1 MPCPTRGGI
10 FGAQPRA
17 SCATSTKSCFPDGQ
31 DRPRAAG
38 AFLEPVR
45 VLCGLSRRARPLP
58 PRGRTLDAWA
68 RVGNDP
74 GWLGGGRA
82 RPCRRQRL
90 CASRPRR
97 LCPGAC
103 RKRRACPGPLRMT
116 AIPGLANGKLKD
128 QRLLKQGPLA
138 RVLEALNGEGEETRL
153 VGGAVRDLA
162 LGEPAVDFDLT
173 TTATTDVVVR
183 RARGAGFKV
192 ALTGVSHGTV
202 TIVVDGCPLETTT
215 LREDVETD
223 GRWAKVAFGRDFVAD
238 ARRRD
243 FTINALSLS
252 ADGTVHDYVGGLEDL
267 GARRVRFIGEA
278 DARIREDYLRI
289 LRFFRFSA
297 RFAASGLDPEGLS
310 AAIRARDGL
319 VLLSRERVRAEFLKL
334 LAAPRAGEI
343 AQTMSESGFLEPILG
358 GVGYP
363 RRLSRLI
370 AIEAERGLNGDALL
384 RLAALGVAIPEDA
397 ERLHDRLRLAN
408 AESEGLKTAA
418 ARVICLHGTTAPPSF
433 HGLRTLLFAAGRGVA
448 RDALMLA
455 EAESETR
462 PEVMAFGAADQ
473 FLASTTEPKLPISG
487 ADLIARRVATGRAV
501 GRALRAFRAQWID
514 AGFPKEP
521 GTLGRLLEE
530 AVVGLAAED
539 GATGGGD

>member
-1 MPCPTRGGI
+1 
-10 FGAQPRA
+10 
-17 SCATSTKSCFPDGQ
+17 
-31 DRPRAAG
+31 
-38 AFLEPVR
+38 
-45 VLCGLSRRARPLP
+45 
-58 PRGRTLDAWA
+58 
-68 RVGNDP
+68 
-74 GWLGGGRA
+74 
-82 RPCRRQRL
+82 
-90 CASRPRR
+90 
-97 LCPGAC
+97 
-103 RKRRACPGPLRMT
+103 MT
-116 AIPGLANGKLKD
+116 VVPGLANGKLKD
-128 QRLLKQGPLA
+128 QALLNQGPLA
-138 RVLEALNGEGEETRL
+138 RALKVLNGEGEETRL

-223 GRWAKVAFGRDFVAD
+223 GRRANVTFGRDFVAD

-252 ADGTVHDYVGGLEDL
+252 ADGAVHDYVGGLEDL
-267 GARRVRFIGEA
+267 GAKRVRFIGEA

-319 VLLSRERVRAEFLKL
+319 ARLSRERVRTEFLKL
-334 LAAPRAGEI
+334 LAAPRAGDI

-358 GVGYP
+358 IVGYP

-384 RLAALGVAIPEDA
+384 RLAALAVAIPEDA
-397 ERLHDRLRLAN
+397 ERLHDRLRLTN
-408 AESEGLKTAA
+408 AESERLKTAA
-418 ARVICLHGTTAPPSF
+418 ATLIGLHGTTAPPSF
-433 HGLRTLLFAAGRGVA
+433 HRLRTLLFADGREAA
-448 RDALMLA
+448 RDALTLA
-455 EAESETR
+455 EAESEAPPNVT
-462 PEVMAFGAADQ
+462 AFGAADQ
-473 FLASTTEPKLPISG
+473 FLANAPEPKLPISG
-487 ADLIARRVATGRAV
+487 ADLIARRVAAGPAV
-501 GRALRAFRAQWID
+501 GRALRAFQAQWIH

-521 GTLGRLLEE
+521 GTLARLLEE
-530 AVVGLAAED
+530 AVATLAAQD
-539 GATGGGD
+539 SSGGQCD